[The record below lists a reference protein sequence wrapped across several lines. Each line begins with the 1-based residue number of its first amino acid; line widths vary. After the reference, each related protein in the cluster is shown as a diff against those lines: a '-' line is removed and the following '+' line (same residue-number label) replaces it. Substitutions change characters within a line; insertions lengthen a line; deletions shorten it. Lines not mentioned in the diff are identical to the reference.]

1 MGAIIEQKKQ
11 KAHDKFTPENFM
23 HIVKSW
29 MYPKQRPTE
38 PFKPNPVRN
47 IIKQGRSKKEHMKQ
61 EPTTRHSS
69 SLHLFCEIDML
80 YCILLVRYED
90 LSGPILLGKY
100 EEKVTEKWEIQQKQ
114 KP

>member
-38 PFKPNPVRN
+38 PFKPNPVKN

-80 YCILLVRYED
+80 YVDEILT
-90 LSGPILLGKY
+90 PILAWYDRDHHAILYGDF
-100 EEKVTEKWEIQQKQ
+100 QK
-114 KP
+114 KIN